1 MTDPGT
7 PDAHSAPGEPLS
19 AALRRAS
26 AHLAAAGV
34 PSPDADALTLA
45 AHLLAVPLGEARR
58 LAVLGAPTPAGYAV
72 LVRRRAA
79 REPLQHLTGRASF
92 RGLELSVGP
101 GVFVPRPET
110 ELAVDHVLTELER
123 LRADGHRRPLVVDLG
138 TGSGA
143 IALSVKAE
151 APYAEVVAVEVST
164 DAVGWTRR
172 NQRELG
178 LEVRIVLGDADTALP
193 ELEDR
198 VDVVVTN
205 PPYIPDGATPIDPEV
220 RDHDPQLALYGGG
233 ADGLERPLAFAD
245 RAADLLR
252 PGGLLV
258 MEHADVQGVVL
269 PAALRARGW
278 GDVTDH
284 LDLAGRPRHLLA
296 RRAISAV
303 DSPRGDGH
311 PSAR

>member
-1 MTDPGT
+1 MTDRGMPH
-7 PDAHSAPGEPLS
+7 AHSATGEPLS

-34 PSPDADALTLA
+34 ASPDADALTLA

-58 LAVLGAPTPAGYAV
+58 LAVLGAPAPAGYAV

-79 REPLQHLTGRASF
+79 REPLQHLTGRAGF
-92 RGLELSVGP
+92 RGLELAVGP

-110 ELAVDHVLTELER
+110 ELAVSHVLTELER
-123 LRADGHRRPLVVDLG
+123 IRAERHRRPLVVDLG

-151 APYAEVVAVEVST
+151 APYVQVVAVEASAE
-164 DAVGWTRR
+164 AVEWTRR
-172 NQRELG
+172 NQRALD
-178 LEVRIVLGDADTALP
+178 LDVSIVMGDARTALP
-193 ELEDR
+193 DLESR

-220 RDHDPQLALYGGG
+220 RDHDPHIALFGGG
-233 ADGLERPLAFAD
+233 ADGLDLPLAFAD
-245 RAADLLR
+245 RAAQLLR

-258 MEHADVQGVVL
+258 MEHADVQGATL

-278 GDVTDH
+278 AAVTDH
-284 LDLAGRPRHLLA
+284 VDLAGRPRHLLA
-296 RRAISAV
+296 RRRAV
-303 DSPRGDGH
+303 DKGRGDQSPG
-311 PSAR
+311 AR